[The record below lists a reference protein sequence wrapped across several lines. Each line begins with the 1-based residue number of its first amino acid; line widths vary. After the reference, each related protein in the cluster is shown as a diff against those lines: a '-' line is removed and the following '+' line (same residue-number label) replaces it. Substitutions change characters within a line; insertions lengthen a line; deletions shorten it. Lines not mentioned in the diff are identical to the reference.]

1 MNYLIDPDG
10 HWWRWP
16 SAALAEKLGYA
27 DPDFDLAGYAARNLG
42 YVWLLIEE
50 DVTFLQFRAG
60 MISPAAVNSLK
71 PYLRK
76 AVAAKPVGL
85 VFYASGWLEEAYIEA
100 DALLARIDE
109 LAPLREPRM
118 RDQFIRQ
125 PQSPWDWLYS
135 APQALSAMFELWRF
149 EDGRYSAAVQRYL
162 ENSGLGAR
170 TVLLQPGNDGHL
182 YVDTS
187 GPGFTV
193 YDSFSFHQQQRRK
206 IEDQPDRAYGR
217 WVADAYDH
225 TLRLGVPQIDDI
237 DAIIDEPGH
246 DPRRR
251 RYQRIILRWKLPTAG
266 TLITGSSLLNQNISI
281 PLDIGSSSRP
291 QH

>member
-1 MNYLIDPDG
+1 MNYLIDPQG

-16 SAALAEKLGYA
+16 SATLAEKLGYA

-42 YVWLLIEE
+42 YVWLIIDEQITL
-50 DVTFLQFRAG
+50 LQFRAG
-60 MISPAAVNSLK
+60 MVSQATLNSLK

-76 AVAAKPVGL
+76 AVASRPVGL
-85 VFYASGWLEEAYIEA
+85 VFYASGWLEEAYVTAEP
-100 DALLARIDE
+100 LLARLDE
-109 LAPLREPRM
+109 LSPLREARM

-125 PQSPWDWLYS
+125 PQQPREWIYD
-135 APQALSAMFELWRF
+135 APQTLGGMFELWRF
-149 EDGRYSAAVQRYL
+149 EGGTFSQPVQRYL
-162 ENSGLGAR
+162 ESSGLASR

-187 GPGFTV
+187 GAGFTV
-193 YDSFSFHQQQRRK
+193 YDNFSFHQVQRRK
-206 IEDQPDRAYGR
+206 IEDQPDRAYGK
-217 WVADAYDH
+217 WVAEAYHH
-225 TLRLGVPQIDDI
+225 TLNMGAPQIDDI

-251 RYQRIILRWKLPTAG
+251 RYQRVILRWNMPAG
-266 TLITGSSLLNQNISI
+266 GVLLTGSSLLNQNISI
-281 PLDIGSSSRP
+281 PLDIGSARP